1 MSGWKHNLQLLDL
14 EAETRIE
21 ITCRTCGYVWY
32 MRAGQLLS
40 DGHNAFL
47 YLDELEARL
56 RCRAKGCHGHVRI
69 SLSAETETEGF
80 QGGLS

>member
-14 EAETRIE
+14 EAEARIE
-21 ITCRTCGYVWY
+21 ITCRTCGYVCHA
-32 MRAGQLLS
+32 RAGRLLA
-40 DGHNAFL
+40 DERNAFL

-56 RCRAKGCHGHVRI
+56 RCRARGCHGHVRI
-69 SLSAETETEGF
+69 ALSAETETEGF